1 MKFSKVHIIAS
12 IVVFITVTATGV
24 WRNSQK
30 TTTTLSLPQLPTINE
45 NHLDYNIIN
54 NRELFENETLLPSG
68 NQQPSELVPPA
79 GSSELKLP
87 NTKPSEFTVPP
98 TGPRSKLISSP
109 SEFTVLPT
117 GPSELTAPPAKPSAE
132 PSVVSVNKEKY
143 PQISTRYPVSIDQLW
158 TRIANNAHAR
168 RLAFFDNRKS
178 SFNSPVILVSAFY
191 DPRIDTKKHP
201 MYARAVYKNDEEICS
216 KSPGKWVQL
225 RFGQPKTEVVKAY
238 LLIFDLH
245 TKEVPKALLLS
256 EHSDCSSPSSYISV
270 FYEKEDPAKPKLD
283 FIVCLHQPLY
293 SMYNPETLAAWF
305 EMNRALGAQK
315 IFVYYQEDIDHV
327 NHIVQKYVDEGFVE
341 VFGWYSNVTTKYDNC
356 HGQILLML
364 DCLYRNMFTTKYL
377 IFHDL
382 DELIIPQKDPTWHGM
397 MKTLDNPTKHISQFR
412 FCFVYLHD
420 AQAVMPMDD
429 INDLRGCSALTDIP
443 VIFKRT
449 KRSEIVDCRTSKW
462 KHIVKPTG
470 IKWVEVHGAT
480 RAKGYSRLMV
490 PTNTGVMYHARI
502 NDFKKG
508 QQKAVEDF
516 ILYKYIKDVMT
527 NLVLKFCPAEQ
538 YLE

>member
-1 MKFSKVHIIAS
+1 MKLFSNKVL
-12 IVVFITVTATGV
+12 IVVGVVVITVTAIGV
-24 WRNSQK
+24 WSKNQR
-30 TTTTLSLPQLPTINE
+30 TTATTHVSQLPAYSTPSSPKDNFIPY
-45 NHLDYNIIN
+45 D
-54 NRELFENETLLPSG
+54 RELFENKTLQPSG
-68 NQQPSELVPPA
+68 NRQPSEL
-79 GSSELKLP
+79 
-87 NTKPSEFTVPP
+87 TVP
-98 TGPRSKLISSP
+98 
-109 SEFTVLPT
+109 PT
-117 GPSELTAPPAKPSAE
+117 GPSELTVPHAKPSAE
-132 PSVVSVNKEKY
+132 PSVLSVNKEKY
-143 PQISTRYPVSIDQLW
+143 PQISTRYPVSINQLW
-158 TRIANNAHAR
+158 TRIANNSHVR

-178 SFNSPVILVSAFY
+178 SFNSSVILVSAFY
-191 DPRIDTKKHP
+191 DPRIDANKHP
-201 MYARAVYKNDEEICS
+201 MYARVVYKNDEEICS

-225 RFGQPKTEVVKAY
+225 RFNQPKTEAVKAY
-238 LLIFDLH
+238 LLIFYLP

-420 AQAVMPMDD
+420 TQAVMPMDD

-443 VIFKRT
+443 VVFKRT

-470 IKWVEVHGAT
+470 IKWVEVHSVKTAT
-480 RAKGYSRLMV
+480 GYHMLMV
-490 PTNTGVMYHARI
+490 PTDIGVMYHARI
-502 NDFKKG
+502 GDFKKG

-516 ILYKYIKDVMT
+516 ILYKYMKSVMT
-527 NLVLKFCPAEQ
+527 NLVLKFCQ
-538 YLE
+538 YSE